1 MATCSSQGLRG
12 ELVGC
17 AQEVLSVG
25 RDPMHFLD
33 CCLQGLSFEDQE
45 LEPEQ
50 SGNVPSSLGVERG
63 LRTARNLTVFSS
75 TSSLLRSVCRCSLQK
90 KSALE
95 QDRVANG
102 NFKVMCAVFVLIW

>member
-33 CCLQGLSFEDQE
+33 CCLLGLSFGGSGAGAGAVWECSQ
-45 LEPEQ
+45 Q
-50 SGNVPSSLGVERG
+50 SGGG
-63 LRTARNLTVFSS
+63 ARFKNSQKPHCFLLYKFSAEVCLQMKLAKKKNLLWS
-75 TSSLLRSVCRCSLQK
+75 RI
-90 KSALE
+90 E
-95 QDRVANG
+95 
-102 NFKVMCAVFVLIW
+102 